1 MMFLRP
7 VFAHLATGMVLF
19 IAASLL
25 IGALMNPG
33 TSSAQSLDEIRSQIA
48 DHNKEIQELER
59 EIAGYQRQLNAL
71 GGQKQTL
78 QTSISSLDTQRAK
91 LTAQIRNTQ
100 TKINAQNLMLV
111 DLRAQIDDSEET
123 ISIEK
128 QALAQ
133 TIRKM
138 SVADDESL
146 VEQLF
151 SSSSLTEAWTAADQM
166 AAFNIAVHDHS
177 ISLAA
182 IKEELEGQEEK
193 VSESKQQLSM
203 LSSDLSGQ
211 RGSLD
216 ATKAAKAELLN
227 QTKAQEASYQALIAQ
242 KRAEQASFQSAL
254 FNLSSLLKQADTTT
268 VPAPGKGTLRWPLD
282 SIRVTQ
288 EFGRTVDSGR
298 LYASGTHDGMD
309 FAAAVGTPVR
319 AALAGTVQ
327 EINQG
332 AVQNCQ
338 YGKWVIIKHNNGLT
352 TLYAHLSSIDVS
364 KGSSVASGQII
375 GSAGMTGYATGP
387 HLHFTVYNSSAL
399 SFKQYTCRS
408 GPTVTIPIAPPNG
421 YLNPRAYL

>member
-1 MMFLRP
+1 MMFLRS
-7 VFAHLATGMVLF
+7 VFGHLVTGTVLF
-19 IAASLL
+19 VAASFLM
-25 IGALMNPG
+25 GALLNPG
-33 TSSAQSLDEIRSQIA
+33 STSAQSLDEIREQIA
-48 DHNKEIQELER
+48 DHNKQIQELEK
-59 EIAGYQRQLNAL
+59 EIAGYQRQLNSL
-71 GGQKQTL
+71 GSQKQTL
-78 QTSISSLDTQRAK
+78 QTSISSLDTQRSK

-100 TKINAQNLMLV
+100 TKIDAQNLILM
-111 DLRAQIDDSEET
+111 DLRAQITDSEET
-123 ISIEK
+123 ISLER
-128 QALAQ
+128 QALAE

-138 SVADDESL
+138 SVADDASL

-177 ISLAA
+177 INLAA
-182 IKEELEGQEEK
+182 IKEELEGQEEQ
-193 VSESKQQLSM
+193 VNASKQQLAM

-227 QTKAQEASYQALIAQ
+227 QTKAQEASYQALINQ

-254 FNLSSLLKQADTTT
+254 FSLSSMLKQADTTT

-282 SIRVTQ
+282 SIRITQ
-288 EFGRTVDSGR
+288 QFGITADSGR
-298 LYASGTHDGMD
+298 LYASGSHDGMD

-327 EINQG
+327 EINHG

-338 YGKWVIIKHNNGLT
+338 YGKWVIVKHNNGLS
-352 TLYAHLSSIDVS
+352 TLYAHLSSIDVT
-364 KGSSVASGQII
+364 KGSTVASGQIL

-387 HLHFTVYNSSAL
+387 HLHFTVYNSSSL
-399 SFKQYTCRS
+399 SFKQYTCKS

-421 YLNPRAYL
+421 YLNPMSYL